1 MATKEIVSVVIAG
14 IVGVVWAVIELR
26 RWRKDRRARK
36 VEEEHALAP
45 NPTRCA
51 DHESRLRNVEVV
63 CTQYKTGHEDLVNR
77 VNNVAADVKTLINL
91 HMKP

>member
-14 IVGVVWAVIELR
+14 IVGVVWAVLELR

-36 VEEEHALAP
+36 VEEENALAP

-51 DHESRLRNVEVV
+51 DHESRLR
-63 CTQYKTGHEDLVNR
+63 
-77 VNNVAADVKTLINL
+77 
-91 HMKP
+91 